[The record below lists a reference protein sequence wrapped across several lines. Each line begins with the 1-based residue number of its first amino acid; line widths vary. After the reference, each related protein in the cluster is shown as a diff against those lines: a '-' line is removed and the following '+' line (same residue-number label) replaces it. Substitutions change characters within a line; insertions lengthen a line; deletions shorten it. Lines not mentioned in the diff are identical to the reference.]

1 MPSSRA
7 TPSPSITLGCTLQPP
22 LWPSHLG
29 HFPRPLISHWPHIQT
44 QTHQPDYIGALPT
57 IPSPCP
63 TTARPTLIH
72 PRLCAF
78 SCALHPLHP
87 CRGQLPTLVH
97 PSIRHLC
104 TKVWPHF
111 LGQCLPALFFS
122 DTTARQHKCLGPSHR
137 RASQQRQHL
146 AATLSPQPSPAA
158 CSLQFTLDIRAH
170 APRQHAPSSTMD
182 ICSPITCLSH
192 SKHRGSIPAA
202 PFLRRHSSTTA
213 PVCPSP
219 MIQALVAAILPILPH
234 EMRLTQATIPA
245 SRC

>member
-44 QTHQPDYIGALPT
+44 QTHQPDYIGAPPT

-87 CRGQLPTLVH
+87 CRAQLPTLVH

-104 TKVWPHF
+104 TKVWPRF

-146 AATLSPQPSPAA
+146 AATLSPQPSLALQPAA
-158 CSLQFTLDIRAH
+158 CSSRLTSVPMPHDSTPRAQPWKPARPSH
-170 APRQHAPSSTMD
+170 ASAIVNT
-182 ICSPITCLSH
+182 
-192 SKHRGSIPAA
+192 AA
-202 PFLRRHSSTTA
+202 ASQQPHSSDATA
-213 PVCPSP
+213 RPLLLFARA
-219 MIQALVAAILPILPH
+219 Q
-234 EMRLTQATIPA
+234 
-245 SRC
+245 